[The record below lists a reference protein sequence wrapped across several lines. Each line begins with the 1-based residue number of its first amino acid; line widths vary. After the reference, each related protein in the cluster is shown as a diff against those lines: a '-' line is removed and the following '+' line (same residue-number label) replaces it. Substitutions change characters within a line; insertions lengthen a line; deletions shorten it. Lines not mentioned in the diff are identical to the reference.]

1 MANALVGIASAYPS
15 HAYQT
20 AATSGEL
27 ATVHTYCMTVGS
39 FATVSPPWQVERR
52 WPIRI
57 GTVGAGIVSARLA
70 RSGQEREGKAAQTRA
85 DLRPVIGADRARRDP
100 GALHCV
106 CLPRSLRLVRDHQP
120 PVHQHAGT
128 RSRTTSR
135 PSDRQRKVP
144 PRSLEALQG
153 DRVRGREQSP
163 QARAASDSLR
173 RACKHARHPLKD
185 PAGCSFYHR
194 EISSSVSIFTSIGSS
209 PRNSCTSFTSRVLG
223 EHDLGLLD
231 STRWAS
237 SGGTDPGH
245 SSGRFRGTTRSTR
258 SAQIVTE
265 HLGIEL
271 KAVGC
276 LEDRP
281 VRIMAMLDDPRLSVP
296 DDMLPPCSTR

>member
-163 QARAASDSLR
+163 PGASCVGLATPRVQARAASAQGSSGLQLLSQRDQLI
-173 RACKHARHPLKD
+173 CIHL
-185 PAGCSFYHR
+185 YEHR
-194 EISSSVSIFTSIGSS
+194 VLTTEQLYELHFSS
-209 PRNSCTSFTSRVLG
+209 PRRARSRLARLHEMGVLWRNRPRAQLRSLPW
-223 EHDLGLLD
+223 HYTLD
-231 STRWAS
+231 AIGADRYRAS
-237 SGGTDPGH
+237 WDRAQGGRLP
-245 SSGRFRGTTRSTR
+245 RGP
-258 SAQIVTE
+258 A
-265 HLGIEL
+265 G
-271 KAVGC
+271 
-276 LEDRP
+276 
-281 VRIMAMLDDPRLSVP
+281 P
-296 DDMLPPCSTR
+296 DHGDA